1 MEQKKTSCTKMCRK
15 PFLRL
20 GVFELHSKFLIIL
33 RNNLENTFFEL
44 PLKVRRILDIF
55 RLLIPANQ
63 ATLEERSNLY
73 QFCSN
78 SLGILDSSSQ
88 HARSPFFPFIMAK
101 VAKKLFVNV
110 ILLQLQVLVIQLEHH
125 PLMRIKLPANVF
137 KACCFS
143 RIFVVIHFMTYLH
156 FYKIC
161 AYYIKLYSK
170 SQSFSLTTS
179 ISKKILKN

>member
-1 MEQKKTSCTKMCRK
+1 MEQKKTSCTKCAESL
-15 PFLRL
+15 FLRL

-55 RLLIPANQ
+55 LLIPANQ

-137 KACCFS
+137 KACCFT

>member
-1 MEQKKTSCTKMCRK
+1 MEQKKTSCTKMCKK

-33 RNNLENTFFEL
+33 RLNLEKTFFEL
-44 PLKVRRILDIF
+44 LLKVRRRFDVF
-55 RLLIPANQ
+55 RLPIPANQ
-63 ATLEERSNLY
+63 ATLEERSDIHHRL
-73 QFCSN
+73 ST
-78 SLGILDSSSQ
+78 SLSILDSSY
-88 HARSPFFPFIMAK
+88 HHPGSPFFPFI
-101 VAKKLFVNV
+101 VAKMATNHLVNV
-110 ILLQLQVLVIQLEHH
+110 ILLQLQVLLIQLEHH
-125 PLMRIKLPANVF
+125 PFMRIKLPANVF
-137 KACCFS
+137 KACCFA

-156 FYKIC
+156 FYKRC

>member
-1 MEQKKTSCTKMCRK
+1 M
-15 PFLRL
+15 RL
-20 GVFELHSKFLIIL
+20 DDIHDLHSKLTIIL
-33 RNNLENTFFEL
+33 RNNIEKTFLELT
-44 PLKVRRILDIF
+44 LKNRRVFDIF
-55 RLLIPANQ
+55 RLPIPANQ
-63 ATLEERSNLY
+63 ATLEERSDIHHRL
-73 QFCSN
+73 ST
-78 SLGILDSSSQ
+78 SLSILDSSY
-88 HARSPFFPFIMAK
+88 HHPGSPFFPFI
-101 VAKKLFVNV
+101 VAKMATNHLVNV
-110 ILLQLQVLVIQLEHH
+110 ILLQLQVLLIQLEHH

-137 KACCFS
+137 KACCFA